1 MSNSTTYRELPT
13 PHQAPRKTGVVK
25 PSWRRSRLNWV
36 CRDLS
41 QLSDGEAAAKR
52 TLQVGGHES
61 RGMGPGGAVRLEC
74 GGGGRSGGRRELAV
88 VAHAR
93 CPRRSCCPSSP
104 SQRLPQCPPHAP
116 CFLSP
121 HGKPQGNPRC
131 PTVGPDLKRPLELS
145 NDSEDLGASS
155 RIFTPH
161 PPSSHY
167 DPQGPPLLDER
178 GLDKG
183 GGFFPPRSPHSHP
196 RGGGCPPSMLHG
208 GAVLPPVDPQMD
220 DGSPGPYPATAA
232 AEIIYNRE
240 P

>member
-1 MSNSTTYRELPT
+1 MRPE
-13 PHQAPRKTGVVK
+13 R
-25 PSWRRSRLNWV
+25 
-36 CRDLS
+36 
-41 QLSDGEAAAKR
+41 
-52 TLQVGGHES
+52 
-61 RGMGPGGAVRLEC
+61 

-88 VAHAR
+88 VAHDAHDGHA
-93 CPRRSCCPSSP
+93 SP
-104 SQRLPQCPPHAP
+104 PAPLRGSHSAPPHTP

-121 HGKPQGNPRC
+121 HGMPRGNPRC

-145 NDSEDLGASS
+145 NDSEDLGSSS

-161 PPSSHY
+161 HPSSHY

-183 GGFFPPRSPHSHP
+183 GGFFPLRSPHSHP
-196 RGGGCPPSMLHG
+196 RGGGCPPSRLHR

>member
-1 MSNSTTYRELPT
+1 MAGGSWLQWLTMPKTVMLPLQ
-13 PHQAPRKTGVVK
+13 PLSEAPTV
-25 PSWRRSRLNWV
+25 S
-36 CRDLS
+36 
-41 QLSDGEAAAKR
+41 
-52 TLQVGGHES
+52 
-61 RGMGPGGAVRLEC
+61 
-74 GGGGRSGGRRELAV
+74 
-88 VAHAR
+88 
-93 CPRRSCCPSSP
+93 PR
-104 SQRLPQCPPHAP
+104 AP

-121 HGKPQGNPRC
+121 YGMPRETRGTRETLC

-145 NDSEDLGASS
+145 NDSKDLGASS

-178 GLDKG
+178 VLDKG

-196 RGGGCPPSMLHG
+196 RGGGCPPSMLHR